1 MWSFFGLWYGQY
13 LSDDYMTKEYLIKN
27 YNSAGTMTLDQY
39 QKLTG
44 YEPTENTEPETENTS
59 ETQKNT

>member
-1 MWSFFGLWYGQY
+1 
-13 LSDDYMTKEYLIKN
+13 MTKEYLIKN

-44 YEPTENTEPETENTS
+44 YEEPPATENTTEPEPTT
-59 ETQKNT
+59 